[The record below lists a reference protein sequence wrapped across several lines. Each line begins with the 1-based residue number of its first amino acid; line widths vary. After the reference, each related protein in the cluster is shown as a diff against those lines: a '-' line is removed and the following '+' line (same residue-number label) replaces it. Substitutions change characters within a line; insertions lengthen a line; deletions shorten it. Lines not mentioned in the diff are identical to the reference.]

1 MPRPHAARRFAAA
14 LATVMSVTFGA
25 GAVGTPA
32 ATAASAEGDI
42 TLIRHTVPPVID
54 MTNRQYIWLDWE
66 LSGGAWATV
75 VIRNTRT
82 GHTTTDLLGTASNS
96 STFRLSWDT
105 HDTEKGDVPNGDY
118 TWTITATTMSGA
130 PLGFRASGSFK
141 LVRQPAAHDLNVNG
155 AFDLLQRDSA
165 GGLWRTDSTYY
176 SGELDMDSPHRA
188 FIGPGWQIYD
198 RIEAVGNL
206 GGSTVSDILTRD
218 TSGVLWLHTG
228 NGNGGFYGRVKV
240 GTGWQIYNR
249 ITGGSDLTD
258 DGRPDV
264 LAVDKAGVLWL
275 HPGTG
280 NATSPFAP
288 RKKIGTGWGI
298 YNDITA
304 VGNIAGGPAGDLLA
318 RDASGALWSHLGKG
332 DGTFAPRTRVG
343 GGWNTYEHLIAA
355 GDVSKD
361 GHPDLLAIRANGDMS
376 LYQGTGNWKTPLLS
390 AQRVWSNTIGFSYNH
405 AA

>member
-1 MPRPHAARRFAAA
+1 M
-14 LATVMSVTFGA
+14 
-25 GAVGTPA
+25 
-32 ATAASAEGDI
+32 
-42 TLIRHTVPPVID
+42 PPVID

-66 LSGGAWATV
+66 LSEGAWATV
-75 VIRNTRT
+75 VIRNIRT
-82 GHTTTDLLGTASNS
+82 GHTTTNLLGTSSNS
-96 STFRLSWDT
+96 NTFRLSWDT
-105 HDTEKGDVPNGDY
+105 HDPEKGDVPNGDY
-118 TWTITATTMSGA
+118 TWTITPETLDGT
-130 PLGFRASGSFK
+130 PLDFKASGSFK

-176 SGELDMDSPHRA
+176 SGELDMHSHRRE

-206 GGSTVSDILTRD
+206 GSSAVSDILTRD

-228 NGNGGFYGRVKV
+228 NGNGGFYGRIKV
-240 GTGWQIYNR
+240 GTGWQVYNR
-249 ITGGSDLTD
+249 ITGGSDLTG

-264 LAVDKAGVLWL
+264 LAADKTGVLWL

-280 NATSPFAP
+280 NTTTPFAA

-304 VGNIAGGPAGDLLA
+304 VGDIAGGPAGDLLA
-318 RDASGALWSHLGKG
+318 RDTSGVLWSHLGKG

-343 GGWNTYEHLIAA
+343 GGWNAYSHLIAT

-361 GHPDLLAIRANGDMS
+361 GRPDLLAIRGNGDMS
-376 LYQGTGNWKTPLLS
+376 LYRGTGSWKTPLLS
-390 AQRVWSNTIGFSYNH
+390 AQRVWSYDTGFGYNH